1 MPPLHHRAPG
11 LAGAVLQ
18 TVEVA
23 AELIC
28 DGFHVHRALVRAAI
42 AAKGPSRIMAVSDG
56 TAASG
61 LRVGAWTSLGGLEV
75 TVGESAAYLR
85 DGTVAGSITTMD
97 RMFQAL
103 VTEMG
108 LSLIDAVTIC
118 STTPARELG
127 LFGHGILAP
136 EAAADL
142 VVLDSNLRVVQ
153 TYVAGQLVYSRAP
166 SSNTS
171 SASISKNL

>member
-1 MPPLHHRAPG
+1 
-11 LAGAVLQ
+11 
-18 TVEVA
+18 
-23 AELIC
+23 
-28 DGFHVHRALVRAAI
+28 
-42 AAKGPSRIMAVSDG
+42 G
-56 TAASG
+56 TAGSG
-61 LRVGAWTSLGGLEV
+61 LRAGAWTSLGGQEI
-75 TVGESAAYLR
+75 TVSESAAYLR
-85 DGTVAGSITTMD
+85 DGTLAGSIATMD

-108 LSLIDAVTIC
+108 LSLVDAVTIC

-153 TYVAGQLVYSRAP
+153 TYVAGQLVCTRTP
-166 SSNTS
+166 SSSTS
-171 SASISKNL
+171 TASISKNL